1 LFLVSRPP
9 AALSDQLFPSGGS
22 EQRGRG
28 RTCLRFNY
36 SISRTGLFIP
46 SLFKQ
51 NHTFNLFDFLKE
63 AFGYT
68 WPLQCLFVTHEPE
81 TRDYAA
87 VRAHPLLYAL
97 ADFAWAHNHT
107 YLDDEI
113 KRISFQNIRTPTMD
127 TVTTMHALREDLDFL
142 RAEVAQTLRHAP
154 STLTN
159 YYEHPKSGDTKL
171 LGTNETPLEA
181 LRHTADDADVL
192 DGFLTNSL
200 NLLIASIALRDSQ
213 RAEMLTW
220 LAAVYVPLSFVTG
233 IFGMNLRE
241 LNESALPVWICL
253 EVLGV
258 VLLVTLVLV
267 MGYKWW
273 EKHRDAI
280 SERSR
285 RSRDVE
291 DVGDGP

>member
-1 LFLVSRPP
+1 VSRPP
-9 AALSDQLFPSGGS
+9 AATSIQPNSTGS
-22 EQRGRG
+22 SRQRGRG

-36 SISRTGLFIP
+36 STSRIGLFIP
-46 SLFKQ
+46 PLFDPDQ
-51 NHTFNLFDFLKE
+51 QPILNLFDFLKE
-63 AFGYT
+63 AFEQT
-68 WPLQCLFVTHEPE
+68 WALQGLFIAKPPANRHFP
-81 TRDYAA
+81 A

-113 KRISFQNIRTPTMD
+113 KRISFRNIRTPTMD
-127 TVTTMHALREDLDFL
+127 TVTRMHALREDLDFL
-142 RAEVAQTLRHAP
+142 RAEVEQTTRHAP
-154 STLTN
+154 QSLTN
-159 YYEHPKSGDTKL
+159 YYEQHAGGHPLL
-171 LGTNETPLEA
+171 LGMNETPLDA
-181 LRHTADDADVL
+181 LRRTAEDANVL

-267 MGYKWW
+267 LGYKWW
-273 EKHRDAI
+273 EKHHDAI
-280 SERSR
+280 SGRSKWNG
-285 RSRDVE
+285 DVE
-291 DVGDGP
+291 DVGEP